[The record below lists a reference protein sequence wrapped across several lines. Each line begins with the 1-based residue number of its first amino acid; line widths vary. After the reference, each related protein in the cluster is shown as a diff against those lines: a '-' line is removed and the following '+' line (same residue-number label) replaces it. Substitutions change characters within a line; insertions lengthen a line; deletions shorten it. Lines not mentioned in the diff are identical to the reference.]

1 MFFVLSIIYL
11 KTTSI
16 MEDRENTDLKKIE
29 YALGVLETTSLL
41 LNTQSNEILL
51 CNIDHLRKILPI
63 AIDELKGETNLQP

>member
-1 MFFVLSIIYL
+1 
-11 KTTSI
+11 
-16 MEDRENTDLKKIE
+16 MEERENTDLKKIE

-63 AIDELKGETNLQP
+63 AIDELKSETNLQP

>member
-1 MFFVLSIIYL
+1 
-11 KTTSI
+11 
-16 MEDRENTDLKKIE
+16 MEERENTDLKKIE

-63 AIDELKGETNLQP
+63 AIGELKGETNLQP

>member
-1 MFFVLSIIYL
+1 
-11 KTTSI
+11 
-16 MEDRENTDLKKIE
+16 MEERENTHLKKIE

-51 CNIDHLRKILPI
+51 CNIEHLRKILPI

>member
-1 MFFVLSIIYL
+1 
-11 KTTSI
+11 

-63 AIDELKGETNLQP
+63 AIEELKGETNLQP

>member
-1 MFFVLSIIYL
+1 
-11 KTTSI
+11 
-16 MEDRENTDLKKIE
+16 MEERENTDLKKIE

-41 LNTQSNEILL
+41 LNTQSNEILI

>member
-1 MFFVLSIIYL
+1 MIIYL
-11 KTTSI
+11 KYLAN
-16 MEDRENTDLKKIE
+16 MEERENTDLKKIE

-63 AIDELKGETNLQP
+63 AIGELKGETNLQP

>member
-1 MFFVLSIIYL
+1 
-11 KTTSI
+11 
-16 MEDRENTDLKKIE
+16 MEERENTDLKKIE

-63 AIDELKGETNLQP
+63 AIDELKSETSLQP